1 VKLPPFR
8 GQSAALRVSHTAGV
22 PQGSPHVTN
31 PDNNPRASVTEEMKT
46 RKDGNHPGAWLA
58 MSTEAAT

>member
-46 RKDGNHPGAWLA
+46 RKD
-58 MSTEAAT
+58 